1 MPYWSIKNG
10 KINFDQNRFH
20 APLKMISLILWYTFY
35 IKQSAFHY
43 LHGKYKNILSHF
55 CWLYMLTSTENNLC
69 VWCYVKLSGIVYV
82 FLALS
87 LSLSLNLNVVICL
100 NAVNFIAHLKSIL
113 QMVCMKR
120 QSHNYILSH
129 ILVRFDKHNL
139 QSKMVYTIQ

>member
-1 MPYWSIKNG
+1 MLIVHV
-10 KINFDQNRFH
+10 DQHR
-20 APLKMISLILWYTFY
+20 
-35 IKQSAFHY
+35 KQ
-43 LHGKYKNILSHF
+43 LV
-55 CWLYMLTSTENNLC
+55 CMLLC
-69 VWCYVKLSGIVYV
+69 DIVRYRIC

-129 ILVRFDKHNL
+129 ILVRFDKHSL
-139 QSKMVYTIQ
+139 QSKMVYTIE

>member
-1 MPYWSIKNG
+1 MV
-10 KINFDQNRFH
+10 
-20 APLKMISLILWYTFY
+20 
-35 IKQSAFHY
+35 
-43 LHGKYKNILSHF
+43 NILLLIVHVDQHRKQLV
-55 CWLYMLTSTENNLC
+55 CMMLYE
-69 VWCYVKLSGIVYV
+69 IVGYRIC

-139 QSKMVYTIQ
+139 QSKMVYTIE